1 MASIRK
7 LKKEVNYLAY
17 ELLTE
22 VFAYKHFH
30 PDMEEKKFDTIIKD
44 IVKSR
49 NDIITRI
56 NHPGEAKDP
65 ENLTS
70 HFQQVKDD
78 MLSMVKVLDEL
89 S

>member
-30 PDMEEKKFDTIIKD
+30 PEMKEKEFDKIIKE

-56 NHPGEAKDP
+56 NHPEEAKNP
-65 ENLTS
+65 ENLNI
-70 HFQQVKDD
+70 HFQKVKDD

>member
-30 PDMEEKKFDTIIKD
+30 PEMKEQEFDKVIKE

-56 NHPGEAKDP
+56 NHPKESKDP
-65 ENLTS
+65 ENLNN
-70 HFQQVKDD
+70 HFQKVKGD
-78 MLSMVKVLDEL
+78 MLSMVKVLDKL